1 MTQHHLDGKTT
12 KTSAFSQTI
21 EKDSQEVKTLKWS
34 KTPRKYL
41 DKKDNF
47 WLKMLSRRITN
58 WQTCL
63 KLKISIY
70 VKKYNVIQDIF
81 TPNYS
86 PYTRN
91 QNSSMEFS
99 LNLSSNQSL
108 CLVPFF
114 SLPFPT
120 YHVIHHN
127 LFLAIVN
134 NASCGHKNT
143 NAKDIFCPLDQNR
156 FRIKLTEKIY
166 KISLCW
172 EEKSILCIP
181 LWESRGPGRTDAWT
195 TEENC

>member
-1 MTQHHLDGKTT
+1 MTQHHIDGKTT
-12 KTSAFSQTI
+12 KTSAFSQII
-21 EKDSQEVKTLKWS
+21 EKDSQGVKTLKWS
-34 KTPRKYL
+34 KTPQKYL

-47 WLKMLSRRITN
+47 WLRTLSKRITN

-63 KLKISIY
+63 KLRISTY
-70 VKKYNVIQDIF
+70 VKKCNVIQDIF
-81 TPNYS
+81 TL
-86 PYTRN
+86 TITHTQEIKTLL
-91 QNSSMEFS
+91 QNSF
-99 LNLSSNQSL
+99 LNLSCNQSL

-172 EEKSILCIP
+172 EEEFILYIP
-181 LWESRGPGRTDAWT
+181 LWKSRGPGRTDAWT